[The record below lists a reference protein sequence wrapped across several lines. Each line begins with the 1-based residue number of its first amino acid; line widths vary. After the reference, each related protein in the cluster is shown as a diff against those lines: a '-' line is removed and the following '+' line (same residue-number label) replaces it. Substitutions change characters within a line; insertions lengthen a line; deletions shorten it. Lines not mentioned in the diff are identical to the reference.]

1 MSSQAEKFLQASGR
15 LQVLAY
21 KYEIERNLRT
31 PGYTGFQLLGLNDY
45 SGQGTALVGPLN
57 VFWREKGYTDSR
69 EWRQFCSDVVPLA
82 SLPRLVYQGGDTLNA
97 GMQLYN
103 ASGAALENAKV
114 TYTLAADSLSP
125 TPLTTVTYTASFAM
139 GKCQPMQQF
148 TTILPHV
155 DAPLKLKLTASVGNY
170 SNHWNLW
177 LYPRKDSI
185 ASCPKDIYMTDTL
198 DAKACR
204 VLSRGGKVL
213 LCLNGK
219 VTYGSDVKQ
228 TYLPVFW
235 NTSWFKMRP
244 PHTTGSYIDISHPL
258 FKKYFKTDDWQT
270 PNWWELVNRAQVM
283 NLAEFPADY
292 QPPFQPIDTWH
303 VSRKLGMIA
312 EARVEGG
319 KLLVTTFDLC
329 SDLTHRPVAKALR
342 KAVFRYMQSSDFAP
356 SIVLSPDTIRDLT
369 TKTAPP
375 VNMFTKESPDEL
387 KPKFK

>member
-1 MSSQAEKFLQASGR
+1 M
-15 LQVLAY
+15 
-21 KYEIERNLRT
+21 
-31 PGYTGFQLLGLNDY
+31 
-45 SGQGTALVGPLN
+45 
-57 VFWREKGYTDSR
+57 
-69 EWRQFCSDVVPLA
+69 
-82 SLPRLVYQGGDTLNA
+82 
-97 GMQLYN
+97 
-103 ASGAALENAKV
+103 
-114 TYTLAADSLSP
+114 
-125 TPLTTVTYTASFAM
+125 
-139 GKCQPMQQF
+139 
-148 TTILPHV
+148 
-155 DAPLKLKLTASVGNY
+155 
-170 SNHWNLW
+170 
-177 LYPRKDSI
+177 
-185 ASCPKDIYMTDTL
+185 
-198 DAKACR
+198 
-204 VLSRGGKVL
+204 
-213 LCLNGK
+213 
-219 VTYGSDVKQ
+219 
-228 TYLPVFW
+228 FW

-258 FKKYFKTDDWQT
+258 FKRYFKTDDWQT

-312 EARVEGG
+312 EARVLGG

-342 KAVFRYMQSSDFAP
+342 KAIFRYMQSADFAP